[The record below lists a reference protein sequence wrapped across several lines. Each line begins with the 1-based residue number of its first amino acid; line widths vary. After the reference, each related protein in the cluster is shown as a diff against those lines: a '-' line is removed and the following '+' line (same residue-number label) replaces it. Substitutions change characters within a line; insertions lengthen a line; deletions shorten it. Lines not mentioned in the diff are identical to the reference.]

1 MKALLLATCVF
12 AASYAIAGDNP
23 AASSSSGAEQAP
35 QLQHFSPANADA
47 SANACQDFFKYADGK
62 WVAAHPIPGDMNG
75 WGVAR
80 ILQLWNETQ
89 LRDTLEKASRD
100 DPARNSDEQKAGD
113 FYYSCS
119 DEKTLNSETAA
130 WLKPE
135 LDRIAR
141 INSKADIAAEV
152 AHLHQSVDGAYAPA
166 DNQTAAAVMGFSG
179 QPGYDDASHYAPV
192 VDQGGLGM
200 PTRSFYLDQDEKSKD
215 IRAKYLKHVQNML
228 SLAGEKP
235 EQAKKDADVV
245 MEMETEMARASMDP
259 ISRRDPKNLNNKMTL
274 DQLKALA
281 PSFDWQLYLK
291 LVDAPTAQQYI
302 VTTPAFFK
310 NLESMLQ
317 QHPVEHWKSYLR
329 WQMLHGNATALS
341 DAFSGEN
348 FDFFG
353 RTLQGTPNQLPRW
366 RRCVQSVDGSLGEV
380 LGKVYVA
387 RAFSPQSKQRVL
399 QMVSDIEAALGR
411 DIEAQDWMSPETKAQ
426 AKQKLAAVMNKI
438 GYPDHWRDYS
448 AVKIGRASYPANQH
462 NAVQFEFERWVHKIG
477 NPVDRSEWGMTPPT
491 VDAYEN
497 PQDNTINFPAGILHA
512 PYFDPEQDDAVN
524 YGAIGAII
532 GHETI
537 HGFDDQGRKF
547 DLHGNLRDWWTPSDG
562 SEYEARGKCISDEY
576 TQPVPEAG
584 AGVKQDGR
592 MTQGEDTADN
602 GGLHLAFMALQSDL
616 ARQGKDMDANQA
628 DGLTP
633 RQRFFL
639 AYGFAWAGLA
649 RQESIR
655 TLVLTNPH
663 SYRTYRVNNVVSNM
677 PEFWQAFSC
686 KKGDPMVREH
696 ACRIW

>member
-1 MKALLLATCVF
+1 MRAYWLACLIF
-12 AASYAIAGDNP
+12 AASLS
-23 AASSSSGAEQAP
+23 AAQGASQDSSEAKPSP
-35 QLQHFSPANADA
+35 QLEHFSVANADA

-62 WVAAHPIPGDMNG
+62 WVAAHPIPDDMNT

-89 LRDTLEKASRD
+89 LRDTLEKVSSND
-100 DPARNSDEQKAGD
+100 SARTPDEQKAGD

-119 DEKTLNSETAA
+119 DEKTLNANAAA

-135 LDRIAR
+135 LSRIAS
-141 INSKADIAAEV
+141 IKTKSGIVSEV
-152 AHLHQSVDGAYAPA
+152 AHLHQTVDGAYAPA
-166 DNQTAAAVMGFSG
+166 DNQTTAAVLGFSG
-179 QPGYDDASHYAPV
+179 QPGYDDASHYVAV
-192 VDQGGLGM
+192 FDQGGMGL
-200 PTRSFYLDQDEKSKD
+200 PARSFYLDQDDKSKE
-215 IRAKYLKHVQNML
+215 IRAKYLQHVQKML
-228 SLAGEKP
+228 VLGGEKT
-235 EQAKKDADVV
+235 EAAKTDAAVV
-245 MEMETEMARASMDP
+245 LEMETEMARAAMDP
-259 ISRRDPKNLNNKMTL
+259 IARRDPKNLNNKMTL
-274 DQLKALA
+274 EQVKALA
-281 PSFDWQLYLK
+281 PSFDWDLYLK
-291 LVDAPTAQQYI
+291 LVQAPATQQYI

-310 NLESMLQ
+310 NLEVMLRE
-317 QHPVEHWKSYLR
+317 HPVEHWKTYLR
-329 WQMLHGNATALS
+329 WQMLHGNANALS
-341 DAFSGEN
+341 DAFSEEN

-366 RRCVQSVDGSLGEV
+366 RRCVQSVDGSLGEA

-387 RAFSPQSKQRVL
+387 RAFSPESKQRVL
-399 QMVSDIEAALGR
+399 QMVNDIEAALGR
-411 DIEAQDWMSPETKAQ
+411 DIDAQDWMSPETKAQ

-448 AVKIGRASYPANQH
+448 SVKIGRTSYLENQQ
-462 NAVQFEFERWVHKIG
+462 NAVHFEFERWVAKIG

-512 PYFDPEQDDAVN
+512 PYFDPSQDDAVN
-524 YGAIGAII
+524 YGAIGAVI

-547 DLHGNLRDWWTPSDG
+547 DLHGNLRDWWTANDG
-562 SEYEARGKCISDEY
+562 KEYEARGKCISDEY
-576 TQPVPEAG
+576 TQEVPEAG
-584 AGVKQDGR
+584 PGVKQDGR

-602 GGLHLAFMALQSDL
+602 GGLHLAFMALQADL
-616 ARQGKDMDANQA
+616 ARQGKDMDAKEA

-655 TLVLTNPH
+655 TQVLTNPH
-663 SYRTYRVNNVVSNM
+663 SYRRYRVNNVVSNM
-677 PEFWQAFSC
+677 PEFWAAFSC
-686 KKGDPMVREH
+686 KKGSPMVRQN